1 MDGISIIIPIYNE
14 SENIN
19 SLCIKLNKLKL
30 NERKEIIF
38 VDDNSNDGTHK
49 LLKYLKKKYNIKF
62 FIRKIYKNIIQ

>member
-19 SLCIKLNKLKL
+19 SLFIKLNKLKL
-30 NERKEIIF
+30 NIKKEIIF

-49 LLKYLKKKYNIKF
+49 LLYYLKKKY
-62 FIRKIYKNIIQ
+62 